1 MATQLQIKRSTV
13 TGRAPNTTSSGN
25 STYIAAG
32 ELAINLTD
40 GKLFSSN
47 GSALITVGSN
57 LDSLSVNSIALTGRI
72 TANSSNGTA
81 GQVLASGGS
90 GNVYWATVS
99 GGASLTVSNYTS
111 NAYVN
116 AISNVSQIAFN
127 TSTGISVQDLGSGVG
142 LVSLGSSFKTWNV
155 AGQTSLVAV
164 GEDSVQ
170 FIAGNNVTITTNA
183 TSIPQQIRFDVAGG
197 GGGAN
202 VALTANTSD
211 TQTFFFPMSNATS
224 GSWSNAVMDT
234 TDLFYVP
241 STGRFSVPSISL
253 TGNGDISGLLTVGGI
268 YSSPVGAPPT
278 VEYLI
283 VAGGGGGGGQYGGG
297 GGAGGLLIGNTA
309 VASATSLSVTVGA
322 GGAGGNSTGRGVS
335 GNNSVFNGL
344 TAIGGGGGGTDSTK
358 SGLSGGSGGGTSING
373 GSAGTGTVGQ
383 GNAGAAADAGG
394 GGGAGGVGTGVAGGP
409 GVQSSISGTATFY
422 AGGGGGWGRSGAE
435 AGGSGVGGVG
445 VFGSTNGTSGAI
457 NTGSGGGGGQ
467 DASLIPGAGGSGIV
481 IIRYSDTYGTAS
493 VTGTATVTVSGGYR
507 TYIFTG
513 SGTITFNNTST
524 VNLVS
529 TSTNTTT
536 GALVVSGGVGIGGAV
551 YVGGSIYS
559 NGTLSITGNTVAAQ
573 VNATSINV
581 SGATTVNGA
590 LTVNNTA
597 AVGNVIVT
605 GFINASSYGRF
616 NGVVNATSFNST
628 GTSTSTFANNVTV
641 TGVTNT
647 VSFNQTGATTSTF
660 ANNVTITGVANV
672 TTINVGANV
681 ALSTTQLSVGN
692 SSVNTQITA
701 GNVVLNGSTLVVGNT
716 ATNVTITGTT
726 STFRGAVTIANTLST
741 NGSISLTGNV
751 YTPTTG
757 AGLVGGISG
766 APYVGYFN
774 GTSYPSISSTSA
786 FNLVGDF
793 TLEAFVYPTYRSSG
807 DWGILDARVN
817 GASPSSW
824 IFAINNG
831 KIQFYNGSSNLGT
844 GTIPLNTWTHI
855 AVVRSGSALN
865 YYINGVLDTARPSFG
880 TGSISPGTTSALI
893 GSKDNGL
900 GASYSTVG
908 SITNLRIVNGT
919 AVYTGNF
926 TVPTGTL
933 TSTQSAN
940 PFGGSNTAAI
950 TGTVTKL
957 LTLQNSTLID
967 NSSFGLTITA
977 NGVTMSQFSPAPFAS
992 ASQGTFVYDGAT
1004 WQSTA
1009 LTVAGAFSANN
1020 TTVTGTLTTTGNTVA
1035 AQVNATSINVGA
1047 NVALSTSQLSVG
1059 NSTINA
1065 VVTQTGTTWSNSIAT
1080 MVANTTGMRVGNST
1094 VNTSI
1099 TSTAITSPATLAIGN
1114 TTVTGFANIS
1124 STLQVTGNA
1133 TFTDVTISGNLTTS
1147 GTVTYIN
1154 TTNLNVGD
1162 NIITLNADLPGA
1174 TAPTENAGIE
1184 INRGSAANVALRWNE
1199 TSDVW
1204 QFTTDGTTYSTIG
1217 TSADAAS
1224 AYTNAIAFAANASNI
1239 SNGTLSTARLPATAN
1254 ISTAINVGAN
1264 VNLSTTTIA
1273 VGNSTVNVSASTNGS
1288 ISLTGN
1294 VYTPTNG
1301 TGLVGGVTAQ
1311 GQGYVGSF
1319 NGSSQYL
1326 TVASNAAF
1334 NFGTGD
1340 FTLEAWIN
1348 PTAISPDRFIF
1359 SASGSGGLFWGFSS
1373 AGDMG
1378 WGQVAVSWDYLVSAT
1393 SVITLN
1399 AWNHVA
1405 LVRSG
1410 TSMKMFVNGTQLGA
1424 TQTNSTSYNISTGSL
1439 TIGTQA
1445 YYYYSGYISNGRIVK
1460 GLAVYTGNF
1469 TVPTGPLTATA
1480 SANPFGGS
1488 NTAAIT
1494 GTQTSLLTLQNST
1507 IIDNSTYGLSITNNG
1522 TVTTAQQTVPFGS
1535 GTNIGT
1541 FLYDGATWQSTALA
1555 ITGTLTTTGNTVAAQ
1570 VNATSI
1576 NVGANVIISSS
1587 QLSVGNSTVNVSAS
1601 TNGSISLTGNVY
1613 TPSSGT
1619 GLVGGVTGAGGPG
1632 YVGSFNGSNQYL
1644 TTPSNSV
1651 LYFGTGNYTVE
1662 AWVYVTSPQ
1671 TQTYGHQVL
1680 GTYDGGGNG
1689 WGIIVNRAS
1698 GGYGIGWLNG
1708 SATSILL
1715 TTNTYLDSN
1724 TWYHIAVV
1732 RSGTASNQL
1741 KIYQN
1746 GVLVATGTDST
1757 NDTVLQTL
1765 YIGSQGSTGGFF
1777 PGYISNLRI
1786 VKGVAVYTGNFTA
1799 PTGPLTATASAN
1811 PFGGSNT
1818 SAITGTATSL
1828 LTLQNSTII
1837 DNSTYGLT
1845 ITNTG
1850 SVTTAQQTVPFG
1862 SGTTIGTFLYDGAST
1877 WQSTSLAITGTLT
1890 TTGNTVA
1897 AQVNATSINVGANVI
1912 ISTSQLSVG
1921 NTTSNAVVTQTG
1933 TTWSNSTATMVAN
1946 TTGMRVGNSTVNT
1959 VITST
1964 AITSPATLAIGNTTV
1979 TGFANI
1985 SSTLQVTGS
1994 ATFTDVTIS
2003 GNLTTSGTTTYI
2015 NTTNLNVGDNIIT
2028 LNADLTG
2035 ATAPTEN
2042 AGIEINRGSS
2052 ANVALRW
2059 NETSDV
2065 WQFTNDGTTYSTIS
2079 GTSSFSALTDAS
2091 NASLTVDEIYLP
2103 AITRLNVIN
2112 NGASSYS
2119 FDQYANTNPT
2129 IFAISGT
2136 TIAFNLNITG
2146 HPFLIRTSGGV
2157 NYDTGLVHVSTAGV
2171 VSLGSSAQGQ
2181 VAGTL
2186 YWKIPESITGNYQY
2200 ICSVHGGMVG
2210 VITITS
2216 ARGNT
2221 ALTSGNTTINGTLT
2235 TTGNTVAAQVNATA
2249 LNISGVTSSGNT
2261 TVTGFVNASSYG
2273 TFGGVVNATSFNSTG
2288 TATSTFANNVTITG
2302 TANVS
2307 AGVNVGANVVLSTTQ
2322 INVGN
2327 STQNTTISSNNIALN
2342 GTLTAN
2348 ASNGSAGQVL
2358 TSSGAGNVYW
2368 STVSA
2373 GGGANGTSVALVAN
2387 TSDTQTFYFPMSNVT
2402 SGSWANGVMDTTDLY
2417 YVPSTGMFSV
2427 PSISLTGVLTA
2438 NASNGTAGQVLTSNG
2453 TGVYWSTVAGGGGY
2467 GSTLVANTTDT
2478 QTFFFP
2484 MSNATSGSWSNAVVD
2499 STDLFYVPS
2508 TGLFSVPSAN
2518 VTASLNVVGVTTLG
2532 SNVNVTGTVNTTSL
2546 SANAISANGITVV
2559 GKVTA
2564 NAVTGTAGQV
2574 LTSGGSSGNVYWSTV
2589 SANGGGGGAYSGP
2602 GITSSATAPATPA
2615 VGDFWYV
2622 TDLEILSVY
2631 TLEDAQYFWLDITG
2645 RTIAG
2650 TVENPFLINDI
2661 MFPTIFQGVSSLL
2674 LMAAYD

>member
-13 TGRAPNTTSSGN
+13 TGRAPNTTNSGN

-40 GKLFSSN
+40 SKLFSSN
-47 GSALITVGSN
+47 GTALITVGSN

-72 TANSSNGTA
+72 TANSSNGTS

-116 AISNVSQIAFN
+116 AISNVSQITFN

-183 TSIPQQIRFDVAGG
+183 TSIPQQIRFDVASG

-253 TGNGDISGLLTVGGI
+253 TGNVYTPTSNTGLVGGSLGQAYVGSFNRSNSQYLTVSNAGSQFTFGANAFTI
-268 YSSPVGAPPT
+268 ECWVKLSSMPAGTGYPAS
-278 VEYLI
+278 YWLF
-283 VAGGGGGGGQYGGG
+283 GGGPENNNVGMEFYINNTQ
-297 GGAGGLLIGNTA
+297 IG
-309 VASATSLSVTVGA
+309 
-322 GGAGGNSTGRGVS
+322 
-335 GNNSVFNGL
+335 FNL
-344 TAIGGGGGGTDSTK
+344 VNFLTPTAIGNHGMTTGIWYHVAVVRGGPSNQTVSIYVNGTRVVTSSSVTATADPALTGIAISAAEPSGSTDGNFDGYISNYRVVK
-358 SGLSGGSGGGTSING
+358 NVAVYNPTDTTITIPTGPLTATA
-373 GSAGTGTVGQ
+373 SA
-383 GNAGAAADAGG
+383 NPF
-394 GGGAGGVGTGVAGGP
+394 GGAN
-409 GVQSSISGTATFY
+409 TA
-422 AGGGGGWGRSGAE
+422 
-435 AGGSGVGGVG
+435 
-445 VFGSTNGTSGAI
+445 AI
-457 NTGSGGGGGQ
+457 
-467 DASLIPGAGGSGIV
+467 
-481 IIRYSDTYGTAS
+481 
-493 VTGTATVTVSGGYR
+493 TGTATSLLTLQNSTLIDNS
-507 TYIFTG
+507 TYG
-513 SGTITFNNTST
+513 LSITNNG
-524 VNLVS
+524 
-529 TSTNTTT
+529 TTT
-536 GALVVSGGVGIGGAV
+536 TAQQAVPFGNSVQGTFLYDGTTWQSTALAIT
-551 YVGGSIYS
+551 
-559 NGTLSITGNTVAAQ
+559 GTLTTTGNTVAAQ

-581 SGATTVNGA
+581 
-590 LTVNNTA
+590 
-597 AVGNVIVT
+597 
-605 GFINASSYGRF
+605 
-616 NGVVNATSFNST
+616 
-628 GTSTSTFANNVTV
+628 
-641 TGVTNT
+641 
-647 VSFNQTGATTSTF
+647 
-660 ANNVTITGVANV
+660 
-672 TTINVGANV
+672 GANV
-681 ALSTTQLSVGN
+681 ALSTSQLSVGN

-726 STFRGAVTIANTLST
+726 STFGGAVTIANTLST

-751 YTPTTG
+751 YTPSTG
-757 AGLVGGISG
+757 AGLVGGVTAQGQS
-766 APYVGYFN
+766 YVGSFNGSSQYLTTPSTTNFNLSGVDWTIETWVYASTTPINNQNLIQSLTGTNNWSPYLSIGLMANGTVTCALNAVSYYSTQTITLNTWNHLALVRNSGVIGLFINGVASSVVVTSDINNSNLSFWIGKVDNAPGGGDYLYYFN
-774 GTSYPSISSTSA
+774 GY
-786 FNLVGDF
+786 L
-793 TLEAFVYPTYRSSG
+793 
-807 DWGILDARVN
+807 
-817 GASPSSW
+817 
-824 IFAINNG
+824 
-831 KIQFYNGSSNLGT
+831 SNLR
-844 GTIPLNTWTHI
+844 
-855 AVVRSGSALN
+855 VVK
-865 YYINGVLDTARPSFG
+865 GV
-880 TGSISPGTTSALI
+880 
-893 GSKDNGL
+893 
-900 GASYSTVG
+900 
-908 SITNLRIVNGT
+908 
-919 AVYTGNF
+919 AVYTGAF
-926 TVPTGTL
+926 TAPTGPL
-933 TSTQSAN
+933 TVTASAN
-940 PFGGSNTAAI
+940 PFGGSNTSAI
-950 TGTVTKL
+950 TGTATSL
-957 LTLQNSTLID
+957 LTLQNSTIID
-967 NSSFGLTITA
+967 NSTYGLSITNNGSVTTAQQTVPFGSGVYAGTIL
-977 NGVTMSQFSPAPFAS
+977 
-992 ASQGTFVYDGAT
+992 YDGAT

-1065 VVTQTGTTWSNSIAT
+1065 VVTQTGTTWSNSIST
-1080 MVANTTGMRVGNST
+1080 MVANTTGMLVGNST

-1162 NIITLNADLPGA
+1162 NIVTLNADLTGA

-1204 QFTTDGTTYSTIG
+1204 QFTNDGTTYSTIG

-1264 VNLSTTTIA
+1264 VNLSTSTIA

-1294 VYTPTNG
+1294 VYTPSTG
-1301 TGLVGGVTAQ
+1301 AGLVGGVTAQ
-1311 GQGYVGSF
+1311 GQSYVGSF

-1326 TVASNAAF
+1326 ATPNNTAF
-1334 NFGTGD
+1334 GFGTGD
-1340 FTLEAWIN
+1340 YTMECWIY
-1348 PTAISPDRFIF
+1348 PTGGGTRLFEFSGNSDNVDYNTSTGTISYYNGSSNVY
-1359 SASGSGGLFWGFSS
+1359 SAGGL
-1373 AGDMG
+1373 
-1378 WGQVAVSWDYLVSAT
+1378 
-1393 SVITLN
+1393 IN
-1399 AWNHVA
+1399 ANTWAHIA
-1405 LVRSG
+1405 IVRLSG
-1410 TSMKMFVNGTQLGA
+1410 TVRVYVNGVLAVTQASTPNSSTRTLYIGGG
-1424 TQTNSTSYNISTGSL
+1424 TNSLFT
-1439 TIGTQA
+1439 
-1445 YYYYSGYISNGRIVK
+1445 GYISNTRVVK
-1460 GLAVYTGNF
+1460 GLGVYTGNF
-1469 TVPTGPLTATA
+1469 TAPTGPLTATA

-1494 GTQTSLLTLQNST
+1494 GVQTSLLTLQNST
-1507 IIDNSTYGLSITNNG
+1507 IIDNSSYVFSITNNG
-1522 TVTTAQQTVPFGS
+1522 SVTTGLQTVPFGS
-1535 GTNIGT
+1535 GVYIGT
-1541 FLYDGATWQSTALA
+1541 FLYDGTTWQSTSLA

-1576 NVGANVIISSS
+1576 NVGANVALSTT

-1601 TNGSISLTGNVY
+1601 TNGSILLTGNVY
-1613 TPSSGT
+1613 TPSTGA

-1680 GTYDGGGNG
+1680 GTYDGDGNG

-1786 VKGVAVYTGNFTA
+1786 VKGLAVYTGTFTT

-1837 DNSTYGLT
+1837 DNSTYGLS
-1845 ITNTG
+1845 ITNNG
-1850 SVTTAQQTVPFG
+1850 SVTTAQQTVSFG
-1862 SGTTIGTFLYDGAST
+1862 SGTTIGTFLYDGTST
-1877 WQSTSLAITGTLT
+1877 WQSTALAITGTLT

-1897 AQVNATSINVGANVI
+1897 AQVNATSINVGANVNL
-1912 ISTSQLSVG
+1912 STSQLSVG

-1946 TTGMRVGNSTVNT
+1946 TTGMLVGNSTVNT
-1959 VITST
+1959 SITAT

-2103 AITRLNVIN
+2103 AITRLNVSN
-2112 NGASSYS
+2112 NGASGYS

-2171 VSLGSSAQGQ
+2171 VSLESSAQGQ

-2235 TTGNTVAAQVNATA
+2235 TTGNTVAAQVNATS
-2249 LNISGVTSSGNT
+2249 LNVSGVTVFGNT
-2261 TVTGFVNASSYG
+2261 TVTGFINASSYG
-2273 TFGGVVNATSFNSTG
+2273 TFGDVVNATSFNSTG

-2322 INVGN
+2322 ISVGN

-2368 STVSA
+2368 STVS

-2453 TGVYWSTVAGGGGY
+2453 TGVYWSTVAGGGS

-2484 MSNATSGSWSNAVVD
+2484 MSNTTSGSWSNAVVD

-2518 VTASLNVVGVTTLG
+2518 VTTSLNVVGVTTLG

-2574 LTSGGSSGNVYWSTV
+2574 LTSGGSLGNVYWSTV
-2589 SANGGGGGAYSGP
+2589 SANGGGGAYSGP

-2622 TDLEILSVY
+2622 TDLKILSVY

-2661 MFPTIFQGVSSLL
+2661 MFPTIFQGISSLL